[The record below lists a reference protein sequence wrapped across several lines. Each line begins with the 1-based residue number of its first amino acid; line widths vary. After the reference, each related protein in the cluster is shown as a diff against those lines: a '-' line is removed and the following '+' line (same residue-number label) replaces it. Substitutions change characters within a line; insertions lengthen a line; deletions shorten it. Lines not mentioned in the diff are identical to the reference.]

1 MDLEFFIDVN
11 GNGACDMDD
20 DIIVDP
26 PPIDLVESCPQELL
40 PAALEMLRI
49 LDEGGVIDPPGDG
62 DTDGIV
68 VDQVEEPSPLTPDER
83 AKVSAARK
91 FLEKEII
98 GFIRNGK
105 WNGKFSQVDQRIG
118 TLIDLLLDIDEAN
131 LVLARLCCA
140 HTRIRSNPDVKD
152 LRLSIQTNGGTVPLP
167 ADFEG
172 TLTVQL
178 LGKGNAVL
186 PAAQFGHCTLSGLDS
201 VSVTGPAQAAVAD
214 EEAMTLSYTVTG
226 RGLVRLD
233 VTVVFK
239 PVEVIVIPG
248 DGDGGGD
255 GDVDTVPPSSVV
267 SGAVDIIGEPLE
279 FKFAKR
285 ILIRNK

>member
-1 MDLEFFIDVN
+1 MDLMFFIDVN
-11 GNGACDMDD
+11 GDGACNVDD
-20 DIIVDP
+20 DIIIDP

-49 LDEGGVIDPPGDG
+49 LDEGGIIVPPPGD
-62 DTDGIV
+62 DTDEIV
-68 VDQVEEPSPLTPDER
+68 VGPEEPSPLTPAER
-83 AKVSAARK
+83 ARVSAGRK

-98 GFIRNGK
+98 GFIRDGK

-131 LVLARLCCA
+131 PVLARLCCA

-178 LGKGNAVL
+178 LGKGNDVI
-186 PAAQFGHCTLSGLDS
+186 PAAQFGHCTLPRLLSAA
-201 VSVTGPAQAAVAD
+201 VTGPASVAVAD
-214 EEAMTLSYTVTG
+214 DEAMTLSYDATG
-226 RGLVRLD
+226 RGSVRLN
-233 VTVVFK
+233 VTVMFK
-239 PVEVIVIPG
+239 PTEVIVVPG
-248 DGDGGGD
+248 DGDGGG
-255 GDVDTVPPSSVV
+255 GTVDASQVV
-267 SGAVDIIGEPLE
+267 GGAVDIIGEPLE
-279 FKFAKR
+279 FKLTEK